1 MELMIGEK
9 LRKLRRDR
17 DMTQEMLASAF
28 GVSPQAISKWECGD
42 GYPDITLLPMIANYF
57 KVTIDELMGHK
68 LNAYTYKEQFVR
80 LMYHKCSCNSIFL
93 LVRTHFPKKYLT

>member
-42 GYPDITLLPMIANYF
+42 GYPEAIRDGDQGCTLCRQR
-57 KVTIDELMGHK
+57 DD
-68 LNAYTYKEQFVR
+68 
-80 LMYHKCSCNSIFL
+80 
-93 LVRTHFPKKYLT
+93 

>member
-28 GVSPQAISKWECGD
+28 GVSPQAIS
-42 GYPDITLLPMIANYF
+42 
-57 KVTIDELMGHK
+57 
-68 LNAYTYKEQFVR
+68 
-80 LMYHKCSCNSIFL
+80 
-93 LVRTHFPKKYLT
+93 